1 MRIDSRTL
9 RRANAAH
16 MPRSPEGDIV
26 RIKTERKGVGKMKG
40 MLILFLALLQL
51 CILAT
56 LHILVMSAFRSYLI
70 LSVILDVVTCFYILG

>member
-51 CILAT
+51 CILAGK
-56 LHILVMSAFRSYLI
+56 SAAQES
-70 LSVILDVVTCFYILG
+70 SPLD